1 MYATGL
7 APRCLAACV
16 VDSKDALQKLWPRMC
31 TEVLGTTL
39 LMCHRFWKLEVD
51 WSLWIRGSLSRTA
64 TRQQHVRHGPWH
76 LCVVA
81 RDTVEPVHY
90 VGCIHWHLDLEQL
103 AQQTMRRLP
112 CTVVALDCRRKEMP
126 MPSNL
131 SCTSSAFIALEETP
145 HPLHSRHNSP
155 GCTRRNPMN
164 SSRLRSGSRDMFI
177 LHVQVQHVQVQW
189 KQSR

>member
-1 MYATGL
+1 MR
-7 APRCLAACV
+7 APRCLATCA

-51 WSLWIRGSLSRTA
+51 WSLWIRCSLQDCHTSTARPPRALAPLRGCNSRTCPLCWMHSLALGPRA
-64 TRQQHVRHGPWH
+64 TGPTDNE
-76 LCVVA
+76 A
-81 RDTVEPVHY
+81 TA
-90 VGCIHWHLDLEQL
+90 LE
-103 AQQTMRRLP
+103 

-145 HPLHSRHNSP
+145 HPLHSRHNKP
-155 GCTRRNPMN
+155 GCTRRNP
-164 SSRLRSGSRDMFI
+164 
-177 LHVQVQHVQVQW
+177 
-189 KQSR
+189 